1 MRNMR
6 KKNFNFKNILVGG
19 LLVFAIGGGFS
30 IAKATSQPEIPR
42 VAYTDDV
49 RILYRFK
56 EADMLSTISDGKIV
70 EVYNLDDLTEDILTN
85 RNGKVIVE
93 ISTGTVTNPETGDGI
108 LDTRDPYFNYI
119 NYKGIPGIQT
129 GSKILTVC
137 IYNPNTNLSDDII
150 ERFDYLMP

>member
-1 MRNMR
+1 MM
-6 KKNFNFKNILVGG
+6 KKGFKNIILGS
-19 LLVFAIGGGFS
+19 LLIVTIGGGFGFG
-30 IAKATSQPEIPR
+30 IAKATNQKQTEIPR

-93 ISTGTVTNPETGDGI
+93 ISTGTVTNPETGDGV

-119 NYKGIPGIQT
+119 NYKGIPGIQA
-129 GSKILTVC
+129 GSKILTIC
-137 IYNPNTNLSDDII
+137 IYNPNSNFSDDII